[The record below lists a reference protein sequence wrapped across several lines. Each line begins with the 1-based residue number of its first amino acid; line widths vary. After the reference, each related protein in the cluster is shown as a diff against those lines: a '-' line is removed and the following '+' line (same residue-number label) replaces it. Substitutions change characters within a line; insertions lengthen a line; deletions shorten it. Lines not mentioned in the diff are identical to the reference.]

1 MVVDMLSFE
10 LRTDHRGW
18 ERVRVWRLAIEG
30 GGATSE
36 AEGEAE
42 SSLLESSVWQY
53 ENLNFILLEMTDCE
67 RETGQKKGKIQTSI
81 IEHTHQCLL
90 FLCAFQRRSFKPQG

>member
-18 ERVRVWRLAIEG
+18 ESVRVWRLAIEG

-42 SSLLESSVWQY
+42 SSLFESTIQGCFTQPGRNSGFRVWGDAPY
-53 ENLNFILLEMTDCE
+53 GNMRI
-67 RETGQKKGKIQTSI
+67 
-81 IEHTHQCLL
+81 
-90 FLCAFQRRSFKPQG
+90 